1 MIHLLL
7 KKEFFFFLMILGLKK
22 LAHLIFRYSICNQ
35 YCVQILNYLCYCY
48 TVKNRY
54 VTSRHVTS
62 RHAGFIWEHEN
73 RTPIGTKVP
82 IMGEFRSLI
91 IYLVLVML
99 KKRTELKCAFDTMSF
114 KYIFVIAVLLKLGFD
129 AISLCSTF

>member
-1 MIHLLL
+1 M
-7 KKEFFFFLMILGLKK
+7 GLVRGRGDKFYE
-22 LAHLIFRYSICNQ
+22 LCAWRGT
-35 YCVQILNYLCYCY
+35 LNIQ
-48 TVKNRY
+48 VGW
-54 VTSRHVTS
+54 VE
-62 RHAGFIWEHEN
+62 AGGGGNF
-73 RTPIGTKVP
+73 G
-82 IMGEFRSLI
+82 FRSLI

>member
-1 MIHLLL
+1 M
-7 KKEFFFFLMILGLKK
+7 
-22 LAHLIFRYSICNQ
+22 N
-35 YCVQILNYLCYCY
+35 CVLRH
-48 TVKNRY
+48 KNRAWDGGRGHKIH
-54 VTSRHVTS
+54 TWRGDIKHP
-62 RHAGFIWEHEN
+62 GW
-73 RTPIGTKVP
+73 
-82 IMGEFRSLI
+82 MGGGGGGNFGFRSLI